1 MLPSRPILQR
11 TLGWDTQ
18 ASRFQPAA
26 LPGRHQRNPSTWQ
39 QRRVRGRTTE
49 GSIMDAKTGA
59 NIKAGQLTVDDKS
72 WSFPVYEGTIGPSVV
87 DISKLYAETG
97 MFTYDP
103 GFTSTGS
110 CESKITYIDGDEGI
124 LLYRGYPI
132 EQLAE
137 HGDFLETC
145 YLLLYGDLP
154 TAAQKADF
162 DYRVTRH
169 TMVHEQMSRF
179 FQGFRRDA
187 HPMAVMVGSV
197 GALSA
202 FYHDSTDISDP
213 HQRMVASIRMIAK
226 VPTLAAMAYKYSIG
240 QPFVYPKNELDYAQN
255 FLNMCFAVPCEPY
268 KPNAVLARAMDRIFI
283 LHADHEQNASTSTV
297 RLAGSSGAN
306 PFACIAAGCACLW
319 GPAHGG
325 ANEAALNMLA
335 EIGTAERIPEY
346 VRRAKD
352 KNDSFRLMGFGHRVY
367 KNYDPRAKI
376 MQKTCH
382 EVLAELGIKDDPLL
396 EVALELERFALHDEY
411 FIEKKLYPNI
421 DFYSGIT
428 LKAMGFPTTM
438 FTVLFAVA
446 RTVGWIAQWKE
457 MIEDPSQKIGRPRQL
472 YTGAT
477 QRDYVPI
484 SRRK

>member
-1 MLPSRPILQR
+1 
-11 TLGWDTQ
+11 
-18 ASRFQPAA
+18 
-26 LPGRHQRNPSTWQ
+26 
-39 QRRVRGRTTE
+39 
-49 GSIMDAKTGA
+49 MDAKTSAKNKTGT
-59 NIKAGQLTVDDKS
+59 LTVGNNNWDM
-72 WSFPVYEGTIGPSVV
+72 PVLPGTIGPEVV
-87 DISKLYAETG
+87 DIAKLYGQTG

-103 GFTSTGS
+103 GFTSTAS

-145 YLLLYGDLP
+145 YLLLYGELP

-187 HPMAVMVGSV
+187 HPMAVMAGSV

-240 QPFVYPKNELDYAQN
+240 QPFVYPKNDLDYASN
-255 FLNMCFAVPCEPY
+255 FLRMCFAVPTEEY
-268 KPNAVLARAMDRIFI
+268 KAKPGAGARDGPH
-283 LHADHEQNASTSTV
+283 LHPACRSRAECLDLDGAAC
-297 RLAGSSGAN
+297 RLVGRQSVCLHRGRMRLPVGPGA
-306 PFACIAAGCACLW
+306 W
-319 GPAHGG
+319 RRQRSR
-325 ANEAALNMLA
+325 A
-335 EIGTAERIPEY
+335 EDAERNRHRSTAFRNI
-346 VRRAKD
+346 VKRAKD
-352 KNDSFRLMGFGHRVY
+352 KNDPFRLMGFGHRVY

-382 EVLAELGIKDDPLL
+382 EVLTELGIKDDPLL
-396 EVALELERFALHDEY
+396 DVAMELERIALHDEY

-457 MIEDPSQKIGRPRQL
+457 MIEDPQQKIGRPRQL

-477 QRDYVPI
+477 RRDYSPI